1 MELVVRC
8 KNHPEVTEG
17 CVRCARCG
25 DWVCP
30 DCRVELD
37 GRPYCAQCKTE
48 YVRDLQAGVTP
59 SGRLAYASVWRR
71 FCAIFLDGLLFGLP
85 YGLWMVYMIASG
97 QMEDSAEP
105 DVVGIFGLILV
116 LLWATVGQV
125 VYEGVM
131 LSRGGQT
138 LGKRAMSVKVVTP
151 EGRDLRPGQ
160 AWGRAALRF
169 LIAGCLSFIDYI
181 PALFTDEKTT
191 LHDMAAKTRV
201 IDARP
206 GSR

>member
-59 SGRLAYASVWRR
+59 SERLAYASVGRR
-71 FCAIFLDGLLFGLP
+71 FAALFLDGLLFGLP
-85 YGLWMVYMIASG
+85 YGLVILYMAVSG
-97 QMEDSAEP
+97 QMAEGGEP
-105 DVVGIFGLILV
+105 DAIAIGGLIFV
-116 LLWATVGQV
+116 ILWATIGRVI
-125 VYEGVM
+125 YEGMM

-151 EGRDLRPGQ
+151 EGHDLRPGQ
-160 AWGRAALRF
+160 AWGRAVLRF
-169 LIAGCLSFIDYI
+169 LLEGCLSLIDYL

-191 LHDMAAKTRV
+191 LHDLAAKTRV

-206 GSR
+206 GPR